1 MHYSAYLGGYKDSDG
16 EWLDGAKNYKLNVPK
31 NPPAARFW
39 SVTVYHNDTRYLIQN
54 EQQIADKS
62 SRMDVDRNEDG
73 SVDIYFGPEAPKGKE
88 KNWIPTNPGEGWFS
102 YFRLYGPTQD
112 HFDLKWVLPSIERVK

>member
-1 MHYSAYLGGYKDSDG
+1 
-16 EWLDGAKNYKLNVPK
+16 
-31 NPPAARFW
+31 
-39 SVTVYHNDTRYLIQN
+39 
-54 EQQIADKS
+54 
-62 SRMDVDRNEDG
+62 MDVDRNEDG
-73 SVDIYFGPEAPKGKE
+73 SVDIYFGPEAPKGKEKNWIPEAPKGKE